1 MIVNRAFEPDIARRS
16 EEQWTLL
23 YCHITLF
30 FSTDGLPYALRTQRP
45 HTFTSFAAWKSAARL
60 LDDVCPEGGTN
71 KDRDVLAEWD
81 YIISDMQTNTYNA
94 VT

>member
-1 MIVNRAFEPDIARRS
+1 MPDAVKNNERCYTAIS
-16 EEQWTLL
+16 P
-23 YCHITLF
+23 CC
-30 FSTDGLPYALRTQRP
+30 FSTGELPYALRTQRP

-81 YIISDMQTNTYNA
+81 DIISDMYTNTYNA